1 LVHRRRRKHPGKSAD
16 ERASDEES
24 RRPGGTIGRG
34 ERGEGRG
41 KRGLLIGVEIDGHY
55 SRGISGAFTPASF
68 RFQREKR
75 GNGGGDGADRW
86 VPPVGEGRERAGYR
100 FGSELGGLRAASGA
114 GPDRFPRGPF
124 LFLFFFPLFP
134 FLFSLFLHTLFKFD
148 PN

>member
-1 LVHRRRRKHPGKSAD
+1 LVHRRRRKRPGKSAD
-16 ERASDEES
+16 GRASDEES

-55 SRGISGAFTPASF
+55 SRRISGAFTPASF

-86 VPPVGEGRERAGYR
+86 VPPVGEGRRERGVPVR
-100 FGSELGGLRAASGA
+100 VRLGGLRAASGT
-114 GPDRFPRGPF
+114 GPDRFPGAQF
-124 LFLFFFPLFP
+124 YFYFFFSLFP